1 MNHYNQ
7 KVYKLAG
14 DNQVKQSG
22 VRTNFMGI
30 YRGLPGSK
38 ADHRENSMQAA
49 AYIAQGYVNWYS
61 FCRENLG
68 NIP

>member
-1 MNHYNQ
+1 
-7 KVYKLAG
+7 
-14 DNQVKQSG
+14 
-22 VRTNFMGI
+22 MGI

-38 ADHRENSMQAA
+38 ADCRENSMLAA
-49 AYIAQGYVNWYS
+49 SYLASRYVNWYN